1 MKKIAIISLLLLVC
15 PLIRATEYT
24 VDKVPNVHLD
34 DGRRFVSNPDGI
46 LSAETVNTLDQML
59 FSLQE
64 ANTSEVAVVALQSI
78 GDDDIDD
85 FATELFTRWGIG
97 KQNDNGLLV
106 LLILDQR
113 RITFR
118 TGYGI
123 EGILPDAIC
132 KRIQTQY
139 VIPQFK
145 QGDYDKGILD
155 GMNVITRIL
164 TTPEAVKELA
174 AAPVKKGIDWE
185 RIIGIYLTVSLV
197 VSHILFYALEH
208 RSLCKKRR
216 LRAIQTA
223 GRISPVSLSRQLF
236 VPILRT
242 SPLRRARTTVEAS
255 SQQASQL

>member
-15 PLIRATEYT
+15 PLIRAIEYT

-78 GDDDIDD
+78 GDNDIDD

-113 RITFR
+113 SM
-118 TGYGI
+118 
-123 EGILPDAIC
+123 E
-132 KRIQTQY
+132 
-139 VIPQFK
+139 
-145 QGDYDKGILD
+145 
-155 GMNVITRIL
+155 
-164 TTPEAVKELA
+164 
-174 AAPVKKGIDWE
+174 
-185 RIIGIYLTVSLV
+185 
-197 VSHILFYALEH
+197 
-208 RSLCKKRR
+208 
-216 LRAIQTA
+216 
-223 GRISPVSLSRQLF
+223 
-236 VPILRT
+236 
-242 SPLRRARTTVEAS
+242 
-255 SQQASQL
+255 